1 MATSAPKR
9 RLPVEANPYVMNP
22 NISSSD
28 DIQLSSEPLD
38 IKKWFPSYVYESPTL
53 DSSDGF
59 TLSEYEES
67 EFDFEES
74 NNGGGQREWE
84 NLGSTEMFFMDIKN
98 INQPSS
104 PKKSEC
110 YSKVTGKSPQLE
122 PGGSINRDE
131 VGNGIAEKGF
141 ISTIKKSEFYSK
153 VTGKSP
159 QMEPRGSIN
168 QDEVGNGVAEKG
180 FFSTIKKSECYSKVT
195 GKSPQMEPGGS
206 INRDKVGNGVAE
218 KGFISTL
225 KKSECYSKVTGK
237 SPQMEPG
244 GSINRDKVGNG
255 VAEKGFISTLK
266 KSECFSK
273 VIGKSPQ
280 MEAGGSINRDGV
292 RNGVAEKGF
301 ISTIKVRSRRHD
313 DENQSLTLS
322 DPTKDKSINGKPKHI
337 AGRILSV
344 VTKAQQNQ
352 PPSDASQIIGKWQ
365 CPRKSKPPLGPRLK
379 QLRLEQWVWRI

>member
-225 KKSECYSKVTGK
+225 KKSEC
-237 SPQMEPG
+237 
-244 GSINRDKVGNG
+244 
-255 VAEKGFISTLK
+255 
-266 KSECFSK
+266 FSK